1 MYSTQARGNERK
13 GESPDDNKNN
23 ECDGVTSAK
32 SIGKMTKRL
41 REAVAALNLEK
52 L

>member
-1 MYSTQARGNERK
+1 MAQDGAPE

-32 SIGKMTKRL
+32 CIDKMTKRL
-41 REAVAALNLEK
+41 REAVAALN
-52 L
+52 